1 MLFPSKGGAFMNK
14 HTIGNLEARFSFT
27 DRDGHQISGSYA
39 KEDLATLLEYLGDY
53 LWDMHPVNAAPDSC
67 GGIVDT
73 LKPITIT
80 IMRQES

>member
-1 MLFPSKGGAFMNK
+1 MNK

>member
-1 MLFPSKGGAFMNK
+1 MNK
-14 HTIGNLEARFSFT
+14 HTADNLEARFSFT
-27 DRDGHQISGSYA
+27 DRDGRQISGSYT

-53 LWDMHPVNAAPDSC
+53 LWDMHPVNAAPDPC